1 MNCAL
6 KALFALVAAPCLL
19 VLAEGEPTGPRPA
32 SFRHERAILP
42 GGPGPNRLAL
52 DAAVLAGGSRFFVS
66 RVGGREAAGEAAYVA
81 EQGLGDLRIYDAS
94 GREVPY
100 LLISPPSREPR
111 WIMGRLIP
119 VAATRKTSGFELDLG
134 ETADVDRMQIAHLP
148 SPFLKRVQL
157 EGSGDRVRW
166 TLLVAEGTLF
176 DLPEENLRRLE
187 LEFQPGRYRYLR
199 LTWDDRTSGR
209 VPMPASAVARTV
221 DVSPA
226 PPPLRID
233 VPFERRGSEPG
244 VSRYR
249 LRLPGLCLPITAIE
263 LSCGGG
269 DILRNAHVTE
279 AQLSGAEVVPVQLGS
294 RILRRAL
301 RGDLAA
307 AELQIPILTPTEAE
321 LELVVIDENNPPLD
335 LRGVSAVFAQLPWI
349 YFESQDA
356 GQLTARFGRPDLRA
370 PQYDLEARRESVLKS
385 RSAEARWGEVVK
397 PRAEAE
403 AGDGRSMPVAGAAI
417 DAGDFRYSRPLPG
430 SRRGLTAV
438 TLDVAVLAHSDL
450 SDLRISRSDGR
461 QVPYLLEKV
470 EEPLTIELPTLE
482 AANPPGQLAER
493 RQGFAGARSFYR
505 LRLPYEGL
513 PASRLVLQTRA
524 RVFQRRVGILIEK
537 DLRDPRREAWSAT
550 VAEAGWRHGDP
561 ETPAPP
567 LVLQLP
573 PLKTVEA
580 LIVVEEGD
588 NAALPLGPPKLL
600 LPGYRLRF
608 FREDE
613 WNLSLLYGNHGLSA
627 PKYDLALL
635 APRLVGAAALEIT
648 PGPESASTAETWAMP
663 RRIFW
668 LVLALATAALLALI
682 VRLVRKNEAPPR

>member
-1 MNCAL
+1 
-6 KALFALVAAPCLL
+6 
-19 VLAEGEPTGPRPA
+19 
-32 SFRHERAILP
+32 
-42 GGPGPNRLAL
+42 
-52 DAAVLAGGSRFFVS
+52 
-66 RVGGREAAGEAAYVA
+66 
-81 EQGLGDLRIYDAS
+81 
-94 GREVPY
+94 
-100 LLISPPSREPR
+100 
-111 WIMGRLIP
+111 
-119 VAATRKTSGFELDLG
+119 
-134 ETADVDRMQIAHLP
+134 
-148 SPFLKRVQL
+148 
-157 EGSGDRVRW
+157 
-166 TLLVAEGTLF
+166 
-176 DLPEENLRRLE
+176 
-187 LEFQPGRYRYLR
+187 
-199 LTWDDRTSGR
+199 
-209 VPMPASAVARTV
+209 
-221 DVSPA
+221 
-226 PPPLRID
+226 
-233 VPFERRGSEPG
+233 
-244 VSRYR
+244 
-249 LRLPGLCLPITAIE
+249 
-263 LSCGGG
+263 
-269 DILRNAHVTE
+269 
-279 AQLSGAEVVPVQLGS
+279 
-294 RILRRAL
+294 
-301 RGDLAA
+301 
-307 AELQIPILTPTEAE
+307 
-321 LELVVIDENNPPLD
+321 
-335 LRGVSAVFAQLPWI
+335 
-349 YFESQDA
+349 
-356 GQLTARFGRPDLRA
+356 
-370 PQYDLEARRESVLKS
+370 
-385 RSAEARWGEVVK
+385 
-397 PRAEAE
+397 
-403 AGDGRSMPVAGAAI
+403 
-417 DAGDFRYSRPLPG
+417 
-430 SRRGLTAV
+430 
-438 TLDVAVLAHSDL
+438 VAVLAHSDL